1 MLHPST
7 LPRTRSL
14 ILLTLFLASCQATG
28 IDVHLFDS
36 RAEVEGGYGIRQ
48 DAPPKLSTLADL
60 GLENVGG
67 EYGVRVDIPQAR
79 AHTTL
84 TAISREFA
92 GTGILT
98 GDYTYDDV
106 TIPTGS
112 AVATDFRSTQVDWQ
126 HTWNLLPS
134 DNWHLGLG
142 LGLSLVDVDAHI
154 EDIEPGG
161 TGERDGDNYFIPIPT
176 LAGRLAY
183 RRGALSVS
191 ASLKWLDFSLP
202 LDAMGTVGGEV
213 ADADFLVSYTVWQ
226 NAGGGLGL
234 HAGYRDYYGILD
246 ISENAEIGHGG
257 IEYRAAYPYF
267 GLSLFF

>member
-1 MLHPST
+1 MRLHLST
-7 LPRTRSL
+7 PPRTRSL

-28 IDVHLFDS
+28 IDAHLFGS

-67 EYGVRVDIPQAR
+67 EYGGRVDIPQAR

-92 GTGILT
+92 GTGTLT
-98 GDYTYDDV
+98 GDHTS
-106 TIPTGS
+106 IPTGS
-112 AVATDFRSTQVDWQ
+112 DVAAGFRFAQVDWQ

-134 DNWHLGLG
+134 DNWYLGLG
-142 LGLSLVDVDAHI
+142 LGLGLIGTDM
-154 EDIEPGG
+154 DIQDITPGG

-183 RRGALSVS
+183 RRGPLSIS

-202 LDAMGTVGGEV
+202 LDAVGIGTVEGEV
-213 ADADFLVSYTVWQ
+213 ADADFQESYTVWRKG
-226 NAGGGLGL
+226 GGGLGL